1 MKWNRSLIVV
11 VTITCFT
18 WLMVGSNGCTFS
30 QDEKD
35 SSPSMDSDAT
45 EDAMDQEGGEDGS
58 AGERR
63 NEDWQEEVDREEA
76 IRDSLQKAMEAEE
89 RAAAEA
95 RLREREE
102 AFIRNAPTKLLEAL
116 SGLDIPIDIKERL
129 TILEL
134 SYFGMDSVYHHDG
147 LLVVE
152 KSSARAVEKVFNQL
166 KRDSFP
172 IESIIPVNAFGWD
185 DDKSMRANNTSCFNY
200 RSAVG
205 SGRLSEHAYG
215 HAIDINPLIN
225 PFYKGG
231 KVYPSNGVYID
242 TIPGTILAGDP
253 VIQYFAEIGWKWG
266 GDWKNSK
273 DYQHF
278 SKNGR

>member
-30 QDEKD
+30 QDKKD
-35 SSPSMDSDAT
+35 PSPSMDSDVT

-215 HAIDINPLIN
+215 HAIDINPKYN
-225 PFYKGG
+225 PFVKGD
-231 KVYPSNGVYID
+231 KIYPSNGKYLD
-242 TIPGTILAGDP
+242 SNPGTIFAGDP

>member
-1 MKWNRSLIVV
+1 
-11 VTITCFT
+11 
-18 WLMVGSNGCTFS
+18 
-30 QDEKD
+30 
-35 SSPSMDSDAT
+35 
-45 EDAMDQEGGEDGS
+45 
-58 AGERR
+58 
-63 NEDWQEEVDREEA
+63 
-76 IRDSLQKAMEAEE
+76 
-89 RAAAEA
+89 
-95 RLREREE
+95 
-102 AFIRNAPTKLLEAL
+102 
-116 SGLDIPIDIKERL
+116 
-129 TILEL
+129 
-134 SYFGMDSVYHHDG
+134 MDSVYHHDG

-225 PFYKGG
+225 PFFKGG
-231 KVYPSNGVYID
+231 KVYPSNGVYVD

-253 VIQYFAEIGWKWG
+253 VINTLRRLVGSGVVTGRTLRTISTFQKTADEHHRIVSLDSLNTSHFCR
-266 GDWKNSK
+266 
-273 DYQHF
+273 DY
-278 SKNGR
+278 GRVNL

>member
-11 VTITCFT
+11 TVTCFT
-18 WLMVGSNGCTFS
+18 GLLIGFTGCTFS

-35 SSPSMDSDAT
+35 PSPSMNSDVKA
-45 EDAMDQEGGEDGS
+45 DALTPPGGDAGA
-58 AGERR
+58 AGESRQA
-63 NEDWQEEVDREEA
+63 DWQDAVAREEP
-76 IRDSLQKAMEAEE
+76 IRDSVQKAMEAKE
-89 RAAAEA
+89 RAAEEE

-134 SYFGMDSVYHHDG
+134 SYFGMDGVYHHDG

-172 IESIIPVNAFGWD
+172 IQSIIPVNAFGWD

-231 KVYPSNGVYID
+231 NVYPSNGTYVA
-242 TIPGTILAGDP
+242 TVPGTILAGDP

>member
-18 WLMVGSNGCTFS
+18 WLLVSSTGCTFS
-30 QDEKD
+30 QEEKD
-35 SSPSMDSDAT
+35 SSPSMDSDVT
-45 EDAMDQEGGEDGS
+45 EDAMDQEYGEDGS

-76 IRDSLQKAMEAEE
+76 IRDSLQKAMEAED
-89 RAAAEA
+89 RAAEEK
-95 RLREREE
+95 RLREREA

-134 SYFGMDSVYHHDG
+134 SYFGMDSIYHHDG

-172 IESIIPVNAFGWD
+172 IQSIIPINAFGWD
-185 DDKSMRANNTSCFNY
+185 DEKSMRANNT
-200 RSAVG
+200 
-205 SGRLSEHAYG
+205 
-215 HAIDINPLIN
+215 
-225 PFYKGG
+225 
-231 KVYPSNGVYID
+231 
-242 TIPGTILAGDP
+242 T
-253 VIQYFAEIGWKWG
+253 
-266 GDWKNSK
+266 
-273 DYQHF
+273 
-278 SKNGR
+278 

>member
-11 VTITCFT
+11 TVTCFT
-18 WLMVGSNGCTFS
+18 GLLIGFTGCTFS

-35 SSPSMDSDAT
+35 PSPSMDSDVT
-45 EDAMDQEGGEDGS
+45 EDAMNHEGGEDGS

-76 IRDSLQKAMEAEE
+76 IRDSVQKAMEAKEK
-89 RAAAEA
+89 AAEEE

-134 SYFGMDSVYHHDG
+134 SYFGMDGVYHHDG

-172 IESIIPVNAFGWD
+172 IESIKPVNAFGWD
-185 DDKSMRANNTSCFNY
+185 DDKSMLANNTSCFNY

-215 HAIDINPLIN
+215 HAIDINPKYN
-225 PFYKGG
+225 PRGR
-231 KVYPSNGVYID
+231 N
-242 TIPGTILAGDP
+242 IL
-253 VIQYFAEIGWKWG
+253 VMENI
-266 GDWKNSK
+266 
-273 DYQHF
+273 
-278 SKNGR
+278 